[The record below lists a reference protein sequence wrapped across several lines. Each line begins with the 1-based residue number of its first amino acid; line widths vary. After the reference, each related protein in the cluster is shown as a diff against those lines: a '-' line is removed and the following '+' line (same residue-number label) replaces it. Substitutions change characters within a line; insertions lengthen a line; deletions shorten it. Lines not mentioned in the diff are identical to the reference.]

1 MKVAN
6 AARLAVAAIFVHI
19 VGFVVEFGNQSL
31 CRRHHD
37 VAGRPF
43 LQLGIFPFQRR
54 DADHVLALD
63 RSEQFDGRLA
73 VTDACAQWVFDLAAS
88 IFGAYDSREGSDT
101 EGRRLITE
109 WFVLVP
115 KKNSKSTV
123 AAAIMLTALIRNWRE
138 SAEFTILAPTL
149 EVANNSF
156 APARDMVRK
165 DEALEDLMQVQTH
178 VKTITSR
185 QNNGTL
191 KVSAADSNTVSGK
204 KLVGTLIE
212 ELWLFGKQANAE
224 NMLREATGGL
234 ASRPEAFVI
243 YITTQ
248 SDDPPAGVFLQKL
261 QYARDVRDG
270 VIIDKQFVPIIYE
283 YPDDIIKSKQDRN
296 PVNFGMV
303 NPNIN
308 YSVDRDFLER
318 EMRKAEVEGEHSV
331 RGFLAKHLNVEIGLM
346 LRSNRWA
353 GANHWEAQALPALSL
368 EELIERCEVIDLGI
382 DGGGLDDLLGLAAV
396 GRCKTTRQWFAWTHA
411 WSSAKN
417 LVYLQWCRWL
427 PQFAAANSLI
437 CESWGTA
444 AAGTVQVQDPASITG
459 NPTATMYNADL
470 VHPKNPAT
478 YCLAKRMAAVYNTI
492 YPTGGST
499 GGRMVT
505 DGGLL
510 SNPTMLGSGGT
521 PSAGTGTIAAGPIA
535 NGLGVTITAGTPV
548 VTPYQTARTV
558 AADGDLGGNWQGFSM
573 AATAAGDQFTV
584 AFPALHT
591 LVNNGDVVDFKVL
604 ARLAVGGNLVKEF
617 YFFCN
622 SQTGITGNNLVTD
635 MQLATGQMGPYPEN
649 FSALM
654 GADIPVRGPLSVH
667 GAPQAFQPTIRI
679 TANAAGTMALE
690 IACASAD
697 KL

>member
-1 MKVAN
+1 MSAVPEWSTACPDWADRLKSGRSIIPPPIFPEEAE
-6 AARLAVAAIFVHI
+6 AGLAVMRELRI
-19 VGFVVEFGNQSL
+19 V
-31 CRRHHD
+31 
-37 VAGRPF
+37 
-43 LQLGIFPFQRR
+43 
-54 DADHVLALD
+54 DAPG
-63 RSEQFDGRLA
+63 SPMIGE
-73 VTDACAQWVFDLAAS
+73 ACAQWVFDLAAS
-88 IFGAYDSREGSDT
+88 IFGAYDAES
-101 EGRRLITE
+101 GRRLITE

-204 KLVGTLIE
+204 KSVGTLIE

-234 ASRPEAFVI
+234 ASRPEGFVI

-270 VIIDKQFVPIIYE
+270 VIIDKHFVPIIYE

-296 PVNFGMV
+296 PANFGMV

-353 GANHWEAQALPALSL
+353 GANHWEPQALPALSL
-368 EELIERCEVIDLGI
+368 EDLIERCEVIDLGI
-382 DGGGLDDLLGLAAV
+382 DGGGLDDLLGFAAV
-396 GRCKTTRQWFAWTHA
+396 GRCATTRHWFAWTHA
-411 WSSAKN
+411 WAHPSVLELRKSEAARLQDFEKDGDLT
-417 LVYLQWCRWL
+417 LVEKIGDDVTELVM
-427 PQFAAANSLI
+427 FAAQVWMSDKLDKIGVDPAGL
-437 CESWGTA
+437 GTILDMLEMEGIPSEMIVGIKQGA
-444 AAGTVQVQDPASITG
+444 VGLNGAIKTTERKLAAGELWHGGQRLMNWCVG
-459 NPTATMYNADL
+459 N
-470 VHPKNPAT
+470 
-478 YCLAKRMAAVYNTI
+478 AKV
-492 YPTGGST
+492 
-499 GGRMVT
+499 V
-505 DGGLL
+505 
-510 SNPTMLGSGGT
+510 
-521 PSAGTGTIAAGPIA
+521 AAGNA
-535 NGLGVTITAGTPV
+535 VTITKQSSGSAKIDPLAALFNA
-548 VTPYQTARTV
+548 VTLLALNPTSNTIS
-558 AADGDLGGNWQGFSM
+558 QGY
-573 AATAAGDQFTV
+573 V
-584 AFPALHT
+584 EL
-591 LVNNGDVVDFKVL
+591 
-604 ARLAVGGNLVKEF
+604 
-617 YFFCN
+617 
-622 SQTGITGNNLVTD
+622 
-635 MQLATGQMGPYPEN
+635 
-649 FSALM
+649 
-654 GADIPVRGPLSVH
+654 
-667 GAPQAFQPTIRI
+667 
-679 TANAAGTMALE
+679 
-690 IACASAD
+690 
-697 KL
+697 